1 MNVIAKNR
9 RGRIPLLD
17 QVIEAH
23 GGLDR
28 WNAFEKVEA
37 EIVGGGGLF
46 RFKGSAPVSGP
57 RRLTVWLHEQRAT
70 IAPAGATDQFI
81 LFTPD
86 RVAIERTDGTV
97 VAERGTPRDAFAG
110 HQMSTPW
117 DALHQAYFSGQ
128 AQSTYFKT
136 PFLLAEAGVEV
147 EEVEPWRD
155 GPETWRV
162 LRATFPAS
170 LETHSR
176 VQLFY
181 FGEDLMLRRHD
192 YQLNMAGGFAA
203 AQLTFDPIL
212 ADDIR
217 LVSKRRAYART
228 PDGRPILDMLLVSI
242 DIGDVKF
249 S

>member
-1 MNVIAKNR
+1 MASVQ
-9 RGRIPLLD
+9 LLD

-28 WNAFEKVEA
+28 WNALEKVEA

-46 RFKGSAPVSGP
+46 RFKGSPPVSGP
-57 RRLTVWLHEQRAT
+57 RHVTIWLHEQRAT
-70 IAPAGATDQFI
+70 IAPAGEPDRFV

-86 RVAIERTDGTV
+86 RVAIEKTDGTV
-97 VAERGTPRDAFAG
+97 IAERAAPRDAFAG

-117 DALHQAYFSGQ
+117 DPLHQAYFSGQ

-136 PFLLAEAGVEV
+136 PFLLAGDGVEV
-147 EEVEPWRD
+147 EEVEPWRE

-176 VQLFY
+176 MQHFY

-192 YQLNMAGGFAA
+192 YQLNMAGGFGA
-203 AQLTFDPIL
+203 AQLTFDPIE
-212 ADDIR
+212 ADGIR
-217 LVSKRRAYART
+217 LVTRRRAYARS
-228 PDGRPILDMLLVSI
+228 PDSKAILDMLLVSI
-242 DIGDVKF
+242 DISNVKF